1 MHRLGVTDAE
11 LKKCGIEGPPWQDG
25 SAGKQVIGLFL
36 PPLRPPRIYLT
47 AQSELALAGLL
58 AAGLLR

>member
-36 PPLRPPRIYLT
+36 PPLRPPRIYPPRRK
-47 AQSELALAGLL
+47 ASPFRAGI
-58 AAGLLR
+58 